1 MPFYQITQITSF
13 LPHNNVHI
21 EKVSGGHALLT
32 RTIRHFPA
40 NKMVWSAVW
49 SHLLQFRRL
58 WTLVVTGQSKRRT
71 CQEGVEVTVERRI
84 THVPLTQMARISTIF
99 FLKSAIVSRA
109 KASVCKREKRENS
122 HQDVNLQIPKQHIDK
137 QMSQTPSVLRR
148 KPAGGPAERAD
159 YHPIDWLVVVEYPEL
174 FREPRLEGR
183 GAQTASSW
191 RVFKFRLWN
200 QPGVLVEHRV
210 PEAQ

>member
-1 MPFYQITQITSF
+1 MKPSASVSEALNTGCNWTVQKE
-13 LPHNNVHI
+13 NVPRG
-21 EKVSGGHALLT
+21 SGGHGWAKDYT
-32 RTIRHFPA
+32 RSSHPDGQNFYHF
-40 NKMVWSAVW
+40 
-49 SHLLQFRRL
+49 
-58 WTLVVTGQSKRRT
+58 
-71 CQEGVEVTVERRI
+71 
-84 THVPLTQMARISTIF
+84 F